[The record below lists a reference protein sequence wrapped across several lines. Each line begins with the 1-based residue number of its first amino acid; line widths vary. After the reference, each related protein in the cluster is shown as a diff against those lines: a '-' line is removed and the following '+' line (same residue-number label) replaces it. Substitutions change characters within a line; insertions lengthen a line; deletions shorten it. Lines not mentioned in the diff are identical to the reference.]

1 MCFQA
6 EANNERLRKGKQRTS
21 FLRNVPGIAGFL
33 VICLFPVMEA
43 ISSTAAFLQEK
54 LGHN

>member
-1 MCFQA
+1 MGFQA

-21 FLRNVPGIAGFL
+21 FLENVPGVAGFL

-43 ISSTAAFLQEK
+43 ISSIAAFRQEK